1 MSSHTY
7 SVLRGFHALC
17 CRTIKRGW
25 SFGGRGKYR
34 FYSNDHG
41 ASGRP
46 EAGNRGMNVFDRKAK
61 RWHKNRAAMAP
72 NADTF
77 DYLRDEVREKKE
89 RKERIVTIWWLTTFT
104 KSSTSAWDDPC
115 TGIC

>member
-1 MSSHTY
+1 
-7 SVLRGFHALC
+7 
-17 CRTIKRGW
+17 
-25 SFGGRGKYR
+25 
-34 FYSNDHG
+34 
-41 ASGRP
+41 
-46 EAGNRGMNVFDRKAK
+46 MNVFDRKAK

-104 KSSTSAWDDPC
+104 KFNTSAWM
-115 TGIC
+115 THVLESVRKLISYSYRFFR